1 MKKYSINLS
10 MVEDV
15 KAFTT
20 KINKEIS
27 SEVLITN
34 DMYVLNAKSIL
45 AILSLDL
52 AKPIEVSLLS
62 EDPEEL
68 IKFEEIVSSYEEE
81 KLETEK

>member
-81 KLETEK
+81 KVETEK